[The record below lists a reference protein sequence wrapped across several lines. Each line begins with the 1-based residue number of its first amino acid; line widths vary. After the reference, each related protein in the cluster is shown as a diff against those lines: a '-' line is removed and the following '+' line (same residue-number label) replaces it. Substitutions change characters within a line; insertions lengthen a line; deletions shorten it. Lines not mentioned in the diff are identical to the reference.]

1 MSSCWTIVDQQQQIV
16 SRELARD
23 AWPWLEVEWSS
34 VPTED
39 GLYLEWTDS
48 GLSLK
53 SATVDARSSVRVDF
67 CDGPQAR
74 RLKAVTGEALT
85 RAIGCQKGLRPSVC
99 DATAGLGSDAS
110 VLANVGCL
118 VTAIE
123 RSDVVAALLA
133 DGLRRASLQAFD
145 WCERIELM
153 HADAVDYL
161 ARLTHG
167 VVYLD
172 PMFAQERKAQPGL
185 AMQLLHQLPTN
196 ETSAD
201 TLFFAAI
208 ESQAARVV
216 VKRPLKA
223 PPLGG
228 REPGSQ
234 IRGKTIR
241 FDLYARRKLTAADME
256 PIHLRGRV

>member
-1 MSSCWTIVDQQQQIV
+1 MSSCWTIVDQQEQVV

-23 AWPWLEVEWSS
+23 VWPWLEVHWSP
-34 VPTED
+34 VPTGD

-53 SATVDARSSVRVDF
+53 STTVDARSSVRVDF

-99 DATAGLGSDAS
+99 DATAGLGGDAS
-110 VLANVGCL
+110 VLANVGCR
-118 VTAIE
+118 VAAFE

-133 DGLRRASLQAFD
+133 DGLQRARLQALD
-145 WCERIELM
+145 WSERIELM
-153 HADAVDYL
+153 HADAMDYL
-161 ARLTHG
+161 GRLTHG

-172 PMFAQERKAQPGL
+172 PMFAKERKAQPGL
-185 AMQLLHQLPTN
+185 AMQLLHQLPAI

-228 REPGSQ
+228 REPASQ
-234 IRGKTIR
+234 VRGKAIR
-241 FDLYARRKLTAADME
+241 FDLYPRRKLTLDDMQ
-256 PIHLRGRV
+256 PIRFGGLG